1 VSSAPSYFVRS
12 ECKNGF
18 VVHPGSLQIYPISLT
33 TIFVTHRFDHL
44 KRLQRHTIQQA
55 DRSKTLDAIKRHQD
69 SINTKSKEI
78 TSIRQ
83 KLPYKNSSEIQA
95 RIQQLDGQIE
105 SGRLKLID
113 EKKALNEISTLKRS
127 SKQVTTLESLETSIA
142 EDKQQI
148 ETLRQVLDDPQA
160 KATQARWDALKK
172 EMDQLREEQKK
183 AYDERGGLFDRR
195 NELSRKMDELYERKR
210 ASNAKHRADNDA

>member
-1 VSSAPSYFVRS
+1 
-12 ECKNGF
+12 
-18 VVHPGSLQIYPISLT
+18 VVHPGSLQTYAILSS
-33 TIFVTHRFDHL
+33 TICVIIGNLQH
-44 KRLQRHTIQQA
+44 LQRHTIQQA

-78 TSIRQ
+78 TAIRQ
-83 KLPYKNSSEIQA
+83 KLPYKNSAEIQA

-105 SGRLKLID
+105 SGKLKLID

-127 SKQVTTLESLETSIA
+127 SKQVATLESLETSIA

-210 ASNAKHRADNDA
+210 GSNAKHRADNDA

>member
-1 VSSAPSYFVRS
+1 MSSAPSYFVRS
-12 ECKNGF
+12 ECDNGF
-18 VVHPGSLQIYPISLT
+18 VVHPGSLQTYVILSS
-33 TIFVTHRFDHL
+33 TICVIIGNLQH
-44 KRLQRHTIQQA
+44 LQRHTIQQA

-83 KLPYKNSSEIQA
+83 KLPYKNSIEIQS

-105 SGRLKLID
+105 SGKLKLID